1 MPMKSRAACAS
12 VGSVVPWTPLRVKA
26 PSLETLER
34 PVTTKPPSL
43 SVYSFRW
50 ANTFVAII
58 VGYVLAIKVFSHGKM
73 KNRIIKYSLMIG
85 TTLILINTIVYNWPQ
100 LKNDTKTFVVG
111 ALLLLFFMYSYKI

>member
-1 MPMKSRAACAS
+1 MSNKSNKKRVRDLLIS
-12 VGSVVPWTPLRVKA
+12 VPI
-26 PSLETLER
+26 SLLYVFFINKIIQVLTSESEFEE
-34 PVTTKPPSL
+34 KIKKKISI
-43 SVYSFRW
+43 S
-50 ANTFVAII
+50 FVAII

-111 ALLLLFFMYSYKI
+111 ALLLLFFMYSYRI

>member
-1 MPMKSRAACAS
+1 MASKSNKK
-12 VGSVVPWTPLRVKA
+12 RVRDLLISIQIGLLYVFFINKIIQVLT
-26 PSLETLER
+26 SESEFDE
-34 PVTTKPPSL
+34 KIKKKISI
-43 SVYSFRW
+43 S
-50 ANTFVAII
+50 FVAII

>member
-1 MPMKSRAACAS
+1 MSNKSNKK
-12 VGSVVPWTPLRVKA
+12 RVRDLLISI
-26 PSLETLER
+26 PISLLYVFFINKIIQVLTSESEFEE
-34 PVTTKPPSL
+34 KIKKKISI
-43 SVYSFRW
+43 S
-50 ANTFVAII
+50 FVAII

-85 TTLILINTIVYNWPQ
+85 TTLILINSVVYNWPQ